1 MWGRF
6 WNNLYNDV
14 VPYPDRPNLD
24 VSEQMKLQGY
34 DVKKMFESADDFYAG
49 MGLQRVNKGFWNKS
63 MLVKPDDGRKV
74 VCHATAWDFY
84 DGKVYFDFFYQT
96 IGKKE
101 NTSCNFYLEEC
112 LLICSCFFRIFV
124 SRCAQRIMMRKT

>member
-49 MGLQRVNKGFWNKS
+49 MGLRRVNKEFWNKS
-63 MLVKPDDGRKV
+63 MLVKPADGRKV

-84 DGKVYFDFFYQT
+84 DGKVYCHYLLKS
-96 IGKKE
+96 IGTK
-101 NTSCNFYLEEC
+101 
-112 LLICSCFFRIFV
+112 
-124 SRCAQRIMMRKT
+124 

>member
-49 MGLQRVNKGFWNKS
+49 MGLRRVNKEFWNKS

-84 DGKVYFDFFYQT
+84 DGKVCFHFLPNHR
-96 IGKKE
+96 IERK
-101 NTSCNFYLEEC
+101 NFYLEQC
-112 LLICSCFFRIFV
+112 LLIFSCFFRI
-124 SRCAQRIMMRKT
+124 SALRCVQRITMPKT

>member
-34 DVKKMFESADDFYAG
+34 DVMKMFESADDFYAG

-74 VCHATAWDFY
+74 VCHASAWDFY

-101 NTSCNFYLEEC
+101 KAATS
-112 LLICSCFFRIFV
+112 I
-124 SRCAQRIMMRKT
+124 

>member
-49 MGLQRVNKGFWNKS
+49 MGLRRVNKEFWNKS

-84 DGKVYFDFFYQT
+84 DGKVYFNFLPNYRPE
-96 IGKKE
+96 KKAA
-101 NTSCNFYLEEC
+101 TY
-112 LLICSCFFRIFV
+112 V
-124 SRCAQRIMMRKT
+124 